1 MKTKVIFAI
10 SLLIAI
16 GIILITV
23 KGNVAL
29 LIHLLTHFPRWVWIT
44 GLILVFSKWVV
55 ESLIFYILLHGTGH
69 RAEPHKLLVFTVAS
83 YMFHYITP
91 FQSGGQAMQVVILSQ
106 GGMDPGEALSIV
118 AIKSLAFQIGM
129 LILLGW
135 TIPYLPHMGLK
146 GIALAASLVWLGTLI
161 YVLLLIASPTS
172 TFWNLLPIRRLRALM
187 YRRWK
192 KTYIRMARS
201 RMKYKNLWGKIGVPE
216 VIVVSLLSAVQ
227 QLMFLMPLVL
237 AVMSIAPH
245 TGWRVVLQAS
255 IVADSVGSLIPTPG
269 ASGGIEGATITTL
282 VLIGIPRELAAA
294 SVSLWRLLCFYFP
307 LLAGWVMASLL
318 PAINMRIHKRRRAT
332 T

>member
-1 MKTKVIFAI
+1 MKTKLIFI
-10 SLLIAI
+10 LSLLIAI
-16 GIILITV
+16 GIILLTV
-23 KGNVAL
+23 KGNVLL
-29 LIHLLTHFPRWVWIT
+29 LIHLITHFPKWVWIT
-44 GLILVFSKWVV
+44 GLIFIFSKWVV

-118 AIKSLAFQIGM
+118 AIKSLAFQIGI

-146 GIALAASLVWLGTLI
+146 GMAVAALLVWLGTLV

-172 TFWNLLPIRRLRALM
+172 EFWNLAPIKWLRTLIYTRWRR
-187 YRRWK
+187 
-192 KTYIRMARS
+192 TYIRIARS
-201 RMKYKNLWGKIGVPE
+201 RLRYKNLWGKIGIPD
-216 VIVVSLLSAVQ
+216 VIVVSLLSALQ
-227 QLMFLMPLVL
+227 QLIFLMPLVL
-237 AVMSIAPH
+237 AVQSLVPH
-245 TGWRVVLQAS
+245 LSWRVVMQSA

-294 SVSLWRLLCFYFP
+294 AVSLWRLLCFYFP

-318 PAINMRIHKRRRAT
+318 PAINMRIHKRRPT

>member
-1 MKTKVIFAI
+1 MKTKLIFI
-10 SLLIAI
+10 LSLLIAI
-16 GIILITV
+16 GIIILTV
-23 KGNVAL
+23 KGNILL
-29 LIHLLTHFPRWVWIT
+29 LIHLLTHFPKWVWIT
-44 GLILVFSKWVV
+44 GLMLVFAKWVV

-146 GIALAASLVWLGTLI
+146 GVAVAASLVWLGTLV

-172 TFWNLLPIRRLRALM
+172 AFWNLTPIRWMRALI
-187 YRRWK
+187 YTRWRK
-192 KTYIRMARS
+192 AYIQMARS
-201 RMKYKNLWGKIGVPE
+201 RLRYKNLWGKIGIPE

-237 AVMSIAPH
+237 AVMSLIPH
-245 TGWRVVLQAS
+245 LGWRVVMQSA

-269 ASGGIEGATITTL
+269 ASGGIEGAAITTL
-282 VLIGIPRELAAA
+282 VLIGTPRELAAA
-294 SVSLWRLLCFYFP
+294 AVSLWRLLCFYFP

-318 PAINMRIHKRRRAT
+318 PAINMRIHKRRPT